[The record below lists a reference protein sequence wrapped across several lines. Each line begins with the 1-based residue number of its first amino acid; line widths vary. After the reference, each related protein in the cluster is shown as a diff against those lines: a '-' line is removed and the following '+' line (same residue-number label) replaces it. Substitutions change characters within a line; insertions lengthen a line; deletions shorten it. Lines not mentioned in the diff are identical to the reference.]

1 MLDELKNAYSKI
13 SLEDKRN
20 ELNKEVLTLLML
32 TGFQGNLFNYVKNSG
47 ISEDE
52 YLTET
57 YIQLFE
63 LRKRIMSV
71 TRKNI

>member
-1 MLDELKNAYSKI
+1 MFNELKSAYSKI
-13 SLEDKRN
+13 SLENKRN

-32 TGFQGNLFNYVKNSG
+32 TGFDGELFNYVQNSG
-47 ISEDE
+47 MSEEE

-63 LRKRIMSV
+63 LRKRIISI
-71 TRKNI
+71 TKGQ